1 MKKIAVIFLSCLM
14 LFSAACQADN
24 KQNTQDGSSSGAS
37 SQSGETVT
45 SDLITMN
52 EAFKSALSHAGYSD
66 TDVRFDKTELK
77 NENGIAKYE
86 VEFFA
91 DNIEYEYDVDAFD
104 GKIIGFGFD
113 YEADSS
119 KAAALSADD
128 ALKAALNDAGLSE
141 SDVTVVKK
149 ERDFD
154 DGVQKFEIEFYT
166 NDKDYDYDIAA
177 DSGKVLS
184 SDNEIESFR
193 LKELKKNT
201 ADVISAP
208 EAFEIALSD
217 VSVSENDAKDV
228 SVELNMFNS
237 NLKYEIEFSVGA
249 SEYEYEIDAVN
260 KNIIKSEKD

>member
-24 KQNTQDGSSSGAS
+24 KQNTTDGSSSGAS
-37 SQSGETVT
+37 SQNGENVT

-52 EAFKSALSHAGYSD
+52 EAFKAALSHAGYSD

-77 NENGIAKYE
+77 NDNGIAKYE

-91 DNIEYEYDVDAFD
+91 DNAEYEYDIDAFD
-104 GKIIGFGFD
+104 GKIIGISID

-154 DGVQKFEIEFYT
+154 NGVQKFEIEFYT

-184 SDNEIESFR
+184 SDNNIESFR
-193 LKELKKNT
+193 LKDLKNNT
-201 ADVISAP
+201 ADVISAH

-217 VSVSENDAKDV
+217 VSVSENDSKDV
-228 SVELNMFNS
+228 SVELDMFNS